1 MCPAAVKF
9 SCLCSEAA
17 LYGLLHNFP
26 VFTDAQCQFTKS
38 EAQGHFTVEQG

>member
-17 LYGLLHNFP
+17 LYGLLHNFLFSLMLS
-26 VFTDAQCQFTKS
+26 VSLLSLKHRAIS
-38 EAQGHFTVEQG
+38 L